1 MVGMRAAAW
10 FAFAISALLYLWLL
24 AGLGVAAYH
33 TGLAEFTG
41 EFFGTRQAPRWD
53 NIGAVVGLAVGG
65 TTFLGVG
72 LSLLA
77 NVKSD
82 PPA

>member
-1 MVGMRAAAW
+1 MRATAW

-24 AGLGVAAYH
+24 PALSMAVYHIGVAD
-33 TGLAEFTG
+33 FMG

-53 NIGAVVGLAVGG
+53 NIGAVIGLAVGG
-65 TTFLGVG
+65 TIFLCVG

-77 NVKSD
+77 SAKSD
-82 PPA
+82 SPA